1 MKVIREMIIKEFLQ
15 IRRDK
20 RMLPIV
26 ILAPIIQVI
35 LLGYAATVDVKEIP
49 LVVSDMDNSRESRE
63 FIARFTNSGY
73 FIVAAYVDHPK
84 KTDEYLDGSKAT
96 MAVLIPENFGKNI
109 ATGRGTQLQLI
120 ADGADANTANI
131 SLGYAS
137 QITAGF
143 SQSILLN
150 QLLKTSGGVAPP
162 QLKVETR
169 VWFNPDLR
177 SANYMVPGVVA
188 LILMII
194 TTTFTSAGIVRE
206 KEIGTMEQLLV
217 TPIKPHQL
225 ILGKLLPFVIIG
237 FIDVILVLG
246 VAVNLFGI
254 PLKGSIPL
262 LFGLAGL
269 FILTTLGLGLFVST
283 ISHTQQQAMMTAQFF
298 VFFPMIF
305 LSGFTF
311 PIENM
316 PKVIQVITY
325 IIPLRYF
332 LEIIRGLFLKGV
344 GIETLWPQALALL
357 VFGVTILSLSV
368 LRFQKRLG

>member
-1 MKVIREMIIKEFLQ
+1 MKVIREMIVKEFLQ

-63 FIARFTNSGY
+63 FVARFTNSGY
-73 FIVAAYVDHPK
+73 FIIVAYVDHPK
-84 KTDEYLDGSKAT
+84 KTDEYLDGNKAT

-137 QITAGF
+137 QITAGY

-150 QLLKTSGGVAPP
+150 QLLKTSGGLAPP

-188 LILMII
+188 MILMII

-217 TPIKPHQL
+217 TPMKPYQL

-254 PLKGSIPL
+254 PLKGSILL
-262 LFGLAGL
+262 LFGLSGL

-298 VFFPMIF
+298 IFFPMIF

-316 PKVIQVITY
+316 PKIIQAITY

>member
-1 MKVIREMIIKEFLQ
+1 MKAIREMIIKEFLQ

-20 RMLPIV
+20 RMLPIIIV
-26 ILAPIIQVI
+26 APVLQVI
-35 LLGYAATVDVKEIP
+35 LLGYAATVDVREIST
-49 LVVSDMDNSRESRE
+49 VVCDLDNSLESRE
-63 FIARFTNSGY
+63 LISRFTNSGY
-73 FIVAAYVDHPK
+73 FEIEAYVDDPRAIDRFLDESRAIIAVVIPK
-84 KTDEYLDGSKAT
+84 
-96 MAVLIPENFGKNI
+96 NFGKDI
-109 ATGRGTQLQLI
+109 GRGEGTQLQLL

-137 QITAGF
+137 QIAVGY
-143 SQSILLN
+143 SQAILLT
-150 QLLKTSGGVAPP
+150 QLMKRGNLFTPP
-162 QLKVETR
+162 QLNVQTR

-237 FIDVILVLG
+237 FIDVSLVLG
-246 VAVNLFGI
+246 VAVNLFDI
-254 PLKGSIPL
+254 PLKGSVLL
-262 LFGLAGL
+262 LFALSGL

-298 VFFPMIF
+298 IFFPMIF
-305 LSGFTF
+305 FSGFTF

-316 PKVIQVITY
+316 PAVIQVITY
-325 IIPLRYF
+325 IVPLRYF

>member
-1 MKVIREMIIKEFLQ
+1 MKVIREMIVKEFLQ

-26 ILAPIIQVI
+26 ILAPIVQVI

-63 FIARFTNSGY
+63 LIARFTNSGY
-73 FIVAAYVDHPK
+73 FVVAAHVGHPK
-84 KTDEYLDGSKAT
+84 KIDEYLDGSVAT

-109 ATGRGTQLQLI
+109 GRGRGTQLQLI

-137 QITAGF
+137 QITAGY
-143 SQSILLN
+143 SQGILLN
-150 QLLKTSGGVAPP
+150 QLLKTSGGFVPP

-188 LILMII
+188 MILMII

-217 TPIKPHQL
+217 TPIKPYQL

-254 PLKGSIPL
+254 PLKGSILL
-262 LFGLAGL
+262 LFGLSGL

-298 VFFPMIF
+298 IFFPMIF

-316 PKVIQVITY
+316 PKIIQAITY

>member
-1 MKVIREMIIKEFLQ
+1 MKAIREMIVKEFLQ

-26 ILAPIIQVI
+26 ILAPIVQVI

-63 FIARFTNSGY
+63 LIARFTNSGY
-73 FIVAAYVDHPK
+73 FVVAAYVDRPK
-84 KTDEYLDGSKAT
+84 KIDEYLDGSVAT

-109 ATGRGTQLQLI
+109 GTGRGTQLQLI

-137 QITAGF
+137 QITAGY

-150 QLLKTSGGVAPP
+150 QLLKTSGGLAPP

-188 LILMII
+188 MILMII

-298 VFFPMIF
+298 IFFPMIF

-316 PKVIQVITY
+316 PKIIQAITY

>member
-1 MKVIREMIIKEFLQ
+1 MKVIREMIVKEFLQ

-63 FIARFTNSGY
+63 FVARFTNSGY
-73 FIVAAYVDHPK
+73 FIIVAYVDHPK
-84 KTDEYLDGSKAT
+84 KTDEYLDGNKAT

-137 QITAGF
+137 QITAGY

-150 QLLKTSGGVAPP
+150 QLLKTSGGLVPP

-188 LILMII
+188 MILMII

-217 TPIKPHQL
+217 TPIKPYQL

-254 PLKGSIPL
+254 PLKGSILL
-262 LFGLAGL
+262 LFGLSGL

-298 VFFPMIF
+298 IFFPMIF

-316 PKVIQVITY
+316 PKIIQAITY

>member
-1 MKVIREMIIKEFLQ
+1 MKVIREMIVKEFLQ

-73 FIVAAYVDHPK
+73 FIIAAYVDHPK

-109 ATGRGTQLQLI
+109 ASGRGTQLQLI

-137 QITAGF
+137 QITAGY
-143 SQSILLN
+143 SQSILMN
-150 QLLKTSGGVAPP
+150 QLLKTSGGLAPP

-169 VWFNPDLR
+169 VWFNPELR

-217 TPIKPHQL
+217 TPMKPYQL

-298 VFFPMIF
+298 IFFPMIF

-316 PKVIQVITY
+316 PEVIQAITY